1 MIIAGENFLPLKDVN
16 MAKMLKW
23 GVLGLLAV
31 ALLIKLSLWLSVRAV
46 MDDAIEQM
54 APYMD
59 IKYSGITS
67 SFDGRVGLEK
77 VVIRVPALNDELRV
91 AHAELRF
98 HGLGEM
104 LRFKERLAEGKFPE
118 QMSIKLQGLALDVH
132 GPFMAQLYNQ
142 PAERSVFTA
151 MSEVACGKV
160 RNIGTGE
167 LLDMGYRTFE
177 TDAEFSYQFQPGAQK
192 LSFNLRSDTR
202 DMVAMQMSMTLANM
216 SEKPADLRSN
226 PPRVSL
232 VTVELSDNHYQRK
245 VQEYCAGKLGQDSKL
260 YVQTAVDQFDRVLR
274 SQRIALDPLVLAAY
288 GRYLQD
294 PQSLRLEFNPTE
306 GMVWDGLQFFD
317 AKDVLAMLR
326 PVVLINQQVV
336 EPLGFSWVD
345 PNLSLAVKKASEPAV
360 EDKPAAGTQEEQRPQ
375 FVAVEQ
381 LPSYAGKRLQFIT
394 FEGAYYQGVL
404 HKVEN
409 GKVYLSV
416 QFQSGT
422 AEMSLRLDKID
433 QVRVLF

>member
-118 QMSIKLQGLALDVH
+118 QMAIKLQGLALDVH

-177 TDAEFSYQFQPGAQK
+177 TDAEFSYQFQSGAQK

-202 DMVAMQMSMTLANM
+202 DMVVMQMSMTLANM

-336 EPLGFSWVD
+336 EPLGFAWVD
-345 PNLSLAVKKASEPAV
+345 PNLSLAVKKPQEPAV

>member
-1 MIIAGENFLPLKDVN
+1 MIIAGENFLPLKDVY

-118 QMSIKLQGLALDVH
+118 QMAIKLQGLALDVH

-177 TDAEFSYQFQPGAQK
+177 TDAEFSYQFQSGAQK

-336 EPLGFSWVD
+336 EPLGFTWVD
-345 PNLSLAVKKASEPAV
+345 PNLSLAVKKTQEPAV

>member
-1 MIIAGENFLPLKDVN
+1 MIIAGENFLPLKDVY

-118 QMSIKLQGLALDVH
+118 QMAIKLQGLALDVH

-177 TDAEFSYQFQPGAQK
+177 TDAEFSYQFQSGAQK

-336 EPLGFSWVD
+336 EPLGFTWVD
-345 PNLSLAVKKASEPAV
+345 PNLSLAVKKTQEPAV
-360 EDKPAAGTQEEQRPQ
+360 ADKPAAGTQEEQRPQ